1 MVFMRLFSEHG
12 THHIFFVP
20 HHLVGRKKKAV
31 PLYRSSPLLT
41 LWPIWHCSF
50 VMVLQHKLNDRSCD
64 HFKDRCDLI
73 LLLTTLEN
81 HQNCTKVKM
90 WVFRNCMN
98 FNSFKS
104 YFMQQSGAQRQSRA
118 LILHVLLWCTKLHK
132 VFIPSRHNGVP
143 LRVPYVCLDIETFFF
158 PHSVHIL
165 LWL

>member
-1 MVFMRLFSEHG
+1 MISFWSFSSDLDWYLGHVADVLDGFYETVFWAWDTSYFLCASSFGWE
-12 THHIFFVP
+12 
-20 HHLVGRKKKAV
+20 KKKQ
-31 PLYRSSPLLT
+31 LLFIDLPLLT

-132 VFIPSRHNGVP
+132 V
-143 LRVPYVCLDIETFFF
+143 LDFCTF
-158 PHSVHIL
+158 ST
-165 LWL
+165 

>member
-1 MVFMRLFSEHG
+1 MRLFSEYG
-12 THHIFFVP
+12 THHIFFVD
-20 HHLVGRKKKAV
+20 GRKKQ
-31 PLYRSSPLLT
+31 LHFIDLPLLT

-104 YFMQQSGAQRQSRA
+104 HFMQQSGAQRQSRA